1 MTERKLINIKQMR
14 NIYILCL
21 VTLLSAPLL
30 GQSDSLKAVGDNT
43 ELMITGQLDSLVAN
57 LLRQHRM
64 LITPVAESNDSMP
77 VVEFPDSVYRKR
89 LKDIHS
95 VVALPYNSIIRNH
108 IHVYTGSKREN
119 FEVMLGLREHYFPLI
134 EDIFDSYGLPDE
146 LKYLAVIESALNPNA
161 VSRVGATGLW
171 QFMYSTGRAY
181 GLTINSVIDERR
193 DPVKSTHA
201 AARFL
206 SDLYK
211 IYSDWGLAIAAYNC
225 GPGNVNKAIRRSG
238 NRRDYWDIYYRLP
251 RETRGYLPG
260 YIAATYAM
268 NYYNE
273 HNIKP
278 KTMALDLLSDT
289 VMIGV
294 DMHIDQISAVL
305 GIPREKIRAL
315 NPQYRTGLIPGES
328 KPMPVALPFDHLG
341 DFIEMQDS
349 ILNYRADHYF
359 NKAVLSASPTT
370 STYIPPDINGK
381 TKLIYT
387 VKSGDNLGYIA
398 SWYNVGLSD
407 LRYWNNIYRNTI
419 RVGQK
424 INVFV
429 DPARKDYYASV
440 TNLSFEEKQQ
450 RIGKKAEPVQVIPI
464 SSVPS
469 DDSDYEYYTVRNGD
483 TVWDIA
489 KKFNDVST
497 TEILSLN
504 GLGSNSKI
512 HVGQRLRIRRKS

>member
-1 MTERKLINIKQMR
+1 MKYLNNLYM
-14 NIYILCL
+14 LCL
-21 VTLLSAPLL
+21 LILISTPLI
-30 GQSDSLKAVGDNT
+30 GQRDSLQAVNDNS
-43 ELMITGQLDSLVAN
+43 ELMVSAQLDSLVAN

-64 LITPVAESNDSMP
+64 LITPVIESDYSVT

-95 VVALPYNSIIRNH
+95 VVAMPYNSIVRNH
-108 IHVYTGSKREN
+108 IHVYTGSKRDK
-119 FEVMLGLREHYFPLI
+119 FEVMLGLREHYFPMI

-161 VSRVGATGLW
+161 VSRAGATGLW

-193 DPVKSTHA
+193 DPVRSTHA

-206 SDLYK
+206 TDLYK
-211 IYSDWGLAIAAYNC
+211 IYSDWGLVIAAYNC

-268 NYYNE
+268 TYYNE

-278 KTMALDLLSDT
+278 QPMTLDLLSDT
-289 VMIGV
+289 VMIGE

-305 GIPREKIRAL
+305 GIPREELRAL
-315 NPQYRTGLIPGES
+315 NPQYRIGLIPGES
-328 KPMPVALPFDHLG
+328 KPMSVALPFDRLG
-341 DFIEMQDS
+341 DFIEMRDS
-349 ILNYRADHYF
+349 IKAYRADHYF
-359 NKAVLSASPTT
+359 NSAIQSASPTT
-370 STYIPPDINGK
+370 STYTPPDIKGK
-381 TKLIYT
+381 VKLLYT
-387 VKSGDNLGYIA
+387 VKSGDNLGFVA

-407 LRYWNNIYRNTI
+407 LRYWNNIYSNTI

-429 DPARKDYYASV
+429 DPAKEDYYAAV
-440 TNLSFEEKQQ
+440 TTLSFEEKQQ
-450 RIGKKAEPVQVIPI
+450 RIGKKVASDPVPVS
-464 SSVPS
+464 SSVPA
-469 DDSDYEYYTVRNGD
+469 DDAQYEYYTVRNGD

-489 KKFNDVST
+489 KKFDDVST
-497 TEILSLN
+497 SEILSLN
-504 GLGSNSKI
+504 GLESNSKI
-512 HVGQRLRIRRKS
+512 HVGQRLKIRRKS